1 LASLAFQAGGHYYFN
16 ANTYSDAVRQ
26 GLDWLVSQQDGEG
39 AIYTHEVGQNHHD
52 YMYEHGIAAY
62 ALCEACA
69 VAAAAG
75 QTADGRYREAAEN
88 AVRFTQSQQHRDGGW
103 RYTGRPDESSD
114 TSVSGWQVL
123 ALKSAKEAGIEAN
136 PVCLEEAVR
145 FFRSCRWLDTGR
157 SRYHVFAPET
167 TPAAS
172 GMGML
177 VQALLL
183 DQPDSEWV
191 RKGASYLADFADI
204 QWADQEPG
212 NETRFY
218 LWYHCTLAMFQHGGE
233 PWQRW
238 NDVVGERIRSTQDQD
253 SQSCT
258 FGSWDRQSD
267 DFGEQGGR
275 IYTTALGVLT
285 LEVYY
290 RYKSYRANVYS
301 TVAQPAAPTSN

>member
-1 LASLAFQAGGHYYFN
+1 
-16 ANTYSDAVRQ
+16 
-26 GLDWLVSQQDGEG
+26 
-39 AIYTHEVGQNHHD
+39 
-52 YMYEHGIAAY
+52 MYEHGIAAY

-75 QTADGRYREAAEN
+75 QAADARYREAAEK
-88 AVRFTQSQQHRDGGW
+88 AVRFIESQQHRDGGW

-123 ALKSAKEAGIEAN
+123 SLKSAKEAGIEAN
-136 PVCLEEAVR
+136 PVCLKEAVR

-183 DQPDSEWV
+183 DQPDSEWI
-191 RKGASYLADFADI
+191 RKGANYLADFAEI

-212 NETRFY
+212 NETRSY

-238 NDVVGERIRSTQDQD
+238 NDIVGERIRSTQDQD

-258 FGSWDRQSD
+258 FGSWDWQSD

-301 TVAQPAAPTSN
+301 TVAQPAVPTSN